1 MEETTETKR
10 ILVVSRETSALRAL
24 WSIAESNAWR
34 LETAANGW
42 EAMERVQSGL
52 TPHLLILDLPC
63 GDGDTLHVLRWL
75 RRLRP
80 ELPILVLCNAADAE
94 KRDGAIRLG
103 AEDVLVRPFP
113 DEQLGFAIYRL
124 LRRPSAMQAEVESE
138 NIVPLGEDNFFVC
151 ASPLMRKLR
160 TQAELLAQADVPVL
174 ILGEQ
179 GSGKTTLARLIH
191 RLSVRSGFRF
201 LKISCRTMAGG
212 PLDREATEVT
222 SAIAPLELFL
232 KRFEIAEKGVV
243 LFDEIT
249 EMPSNVQIR
258 LLEVL
263 EDESHEQNRKV
274 GRLRPSIRI
283 LASTTSNIERAL
295 AEKKLNEELYYRLS
309 AFTVHVPPLRQR
321 KEEVGVFLR
330 YSMQNLAKHYGLP
343 SREFSPAV
351 IDICENYS
359 WPGNLT
365 ELETFVKR
373 YLVGGEAEVYFG
385 SSEGGTDGMGV
396 AMKPNQ
402 ADPASKLVDQAQS
415 NSKSLKS
422 VVQSVK
428 SETERNAIGVALK
441 KTSWNR
447 KAAARLLQVSYRN
460 LLYKIEQYHLNSS
473 ESFLSPLPGV
483 QSSLSGADT
492 KGKGKAS

>member
-1 MEETTETKR
+1 
-10 ILVVSRETSALRAL
+10 
-24 WSIAESNAWR
+24 
-34 LETAANGW
+34 
-42 EAMERVQSGL
+42 
-52 TPHLLILDLPC
+52 
-63 GDGDTLHVLRWL
+63 
-75 RRLRP
+75 
-80 ELPILVLCNAADAE
+80 
-94 KRDGAIRLG
+94 
-103 AEDVLVRPFP
+103 
-113 DEQLGFAIYRL
+113 
-124 LRRPSAMQAEVESE
+124 
-138 NIVPLGEDNFFVC
+138 
-151 ASPLMRKLR
+151 MRKLR

-212 PLDREATEVT
+212 PLDREATEVKSVAT
-222 SAIAPLELFL
+222 PPLELFL

-249 EMPSNVQIR
+249 EMPSNVQVR

-263 EDESHEQNRKV
+263 EDESHEQNRNV

-283 LASTTSNIERAL
+283 LASTSSNVERAL

-321 KEEVGVFLR
+321 KEEVGVFLW
-330 YSMQNLAKHYGLP
+330 YSIQNLAKHYGLP

-351 IDICENYS
+351 IDVCENYS

-373 YLVGGEAEVYFG
+373 YLVGGEAELDFG
-385 SSEGGTDGMGV
+385 SVTESGTDGMGV
-396 AMKPNQ
+396 ASRPSQ
-402 ADPASKLVDQAQS
+402 ADPASTVIDQTQS

-422 VVQSVK
+422 VIQSVK
-428 SETERNAIGVALK
+428 CETERNAIGIALE

-460 LLYKIEQYHLNSS
+460 LLYKIEQYHLNST
-473 ESFLSPLPGV
+473 ESFFSPLPAGR
-483 QSSLSGADT
+483 SSLSGADT
-492 KGKGKAS
+492 KGKAKQVESRPHER